1 MIKGCNR
8 GVQLNSCAISART
21 SPFIDKPGKIRR
33 KWLHTYR
40 QYIEPKQVEKLG
52 KTVEELVKA
61 IIEQMEEKEKSW
73 VKTWIDKPE
82 IFLVEYTST

>member
-1 MIKGCNR
+1 MVAFFRFVPLEDGD
-8 GVQLNSCAISART
+8 
-21 SPFIDKPGKIRR
+21 PFKDRNIGKTGGIRR
-33 KWLHTYR
+33 KWLYTYR

-61 IIEQMEEKEKSW
+61 IIEQMEEKEKTW

-82 IFLVEYTST
+82 IILFEYTSV